1 MENQAEENIETHLG
15 RLERKLGEQ
24 ALRKVEHTL
33 VELKAKVDDLDFLR
47 KKLTGLKAQH
57 IGTFRQ
63 IDVYFDTPKGRLKLR
78 ETEGD
83 PKAELVYYERE
94 NIAGP
99 KRSNVFILKIEEP
112 MRLKRLLEKALKTI
126 AIVDKAREIYR
137 LHIFSEKRSR
147 VVKVHLDSVKGLGS
161 FLEFEMKATP
171 KTLAEDRAVL
181 LSLVKKLG
189 ISEEDLEA
197 LSYCDLMRNI

>member
-1 MENQAEENIETHLG
+1 MS
-15 RLERKLGEQ
+15 EQ

-33 VELKAKVDDLDFLR
+33 VELKTKVDDLDFLR
-47 KKLTGLKAQH
+47 KKLTDLKAQH

-63 IDVYFDTPKGRLKLR
+63 IDTYFDTPKGRLKLR

-83 PKAELVYYERE
+83 HRAQLVYYERE

-112 MRLKRLLEKALKTI
+112 ARFKGLLEKALKTI
-126 AIVDKAREIYR
+126 AVVDKAREIYR
-137 LHIFSEKRSR
+137 LNIVSEKISR

-161 FLEFEMKATP
+161 FLEFEMEATP
-171 KTLAEDRAVL
+171 KAFAEDRAVL
-181 LSLVKKLG
+181 LRLMKKLG
-189 ISEEDLEA
+189 IREENLEP
-197 LSYCDLMRNI
+197 LSYCDLMKSI

>member
-1 MENQAEENIETHLG
+1 M
-15 RLERKLGEQ
+15 GEQ

-47 KKLTGLKAQH
+47 KKLTGLKARH

-63 IDVYFDTPKGRLKLR
+63 IDIYFDTPKGRLKLR

-83 PKAELVYYERE
+83 HKAELVYYERE

-112 MRLKRLLEKALKTI
+112 MRLKMLLEKALKTI
-126 AIVDKAREIYR
+126 AIVDKTREIYEYQGTK
-137 LHIFSEKRSR
+137 I
-147 VVKVHLDSVKGLGS
+147 HLDRVETLGS
-161 FLEFEMKATP
+161 FVEFERETS
-171 KTLAEDRAVL
+171 TDRHAIRENQQVL
-181 LSLVKKLG
+181 EELMGKLEISPESLR
-189 ISEEDLEA
+189 E
-197 LSYCDLMRNI
+197 LSYSELIQK